1 MKTDALIRAL
11 AADHAVRAPAVE
23 RFLAA
28 TVAAGFIASAIL
40 FAAILGPRPDI
51 ATVAMSEPRFLFKFV
66 VTLVLAL
73 SAALLVRQLARP
85 GAQVHLAWLAA
96 APVLILFAV
105 GVELMLVPAA
115 AWEAK
120 VVGTNAR
127 ICLTM
132 VPLLS
137 VPLLAAA
144 LLALRNGAPTRPALA
159 GAVAGLLA
167 GGLGATLYAAHCT
180 DDSPLFVV
188 TWYTLAIA
196 LVVAAGAL
204 LGSRLLRW

>member
-11 AADHAVRAPAVE
+11 AADNAARAPAVG

-28 TVAAGFIASAIL
+28 AVAAGFAVAAIL

-51 ATVAMSEPRFLFKFV
+51 ETVAGDPRFVFKFI
-66 VTLVLAL
+66 VTLLLAA
-73 SAALLVRQLARP
+73 SAALLVLQLARP
-85 GAQVHLAWLAA
+85 GTQARLSFLAA
-96 APVLILFAV
+96 APALLVAAVLA
-105 GVELMLVPAA
+105 ELVLVPSS

-120 VVGTNAR
+120 MTGTNAR

-167 GGLGATLYAAHCT
+167 GGLAATLYAAHCT

-188 TWYTLAIA
+188 TWYSLAIA

-204 LGSRLLRW
+204 IGPRLLRW